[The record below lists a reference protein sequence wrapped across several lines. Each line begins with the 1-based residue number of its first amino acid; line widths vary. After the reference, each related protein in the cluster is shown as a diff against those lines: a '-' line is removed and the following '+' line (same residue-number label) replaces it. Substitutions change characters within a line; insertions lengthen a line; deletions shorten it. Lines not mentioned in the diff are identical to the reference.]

1 MHQELLLLLYLD
13 PLCSM
18 CAALHQH
25 HDHDDHSRNQSSL
38 SKGEDNESSSRIIYW
53 KNKAK
58 KGRGADGRNINV
70 RAAFIHVIG
79 DLIQS
84 IGVVIAGYIIKFF
97 VSNFNS
103 MCSYSTDVGFSLTAS
118 MASCRLHLYF
128 YILNFCHNIN
138 SQCTERCYT
147 NTYGRYVR

>member
-1 MHQELLLLLYLD
+1 
-13 PLCSM
+13 M

-25 HDHDDHSRNQSSL
+25 HDHDHSRNQSSL
-38 SKGEDNESSSRIIYW
+38 SKGEDNESSSIIYW

-84 IGVVIAGYIIKFF
+84 IGLVIAGYIIKFF
-97 VSNFNS
+97 VSNS
-103 MCSYSTDVGFSLTAS
+103 
-118 MASCRLHLYF
+118 
-128 YILNFCHNIN
+128 IP
-138 SQCTERCYT
+138 
-147 NTYGRYVR
+147 YV

>member
-1 MHQELLLLLYLD
+1 
-13 PLCSM
+13 M

-25 HDHDDHSRNQSSL
+25 HDHDHSRNQSSL
-38 SKGEDNESSSRIIYW
+38 SKDEDNESSRIIYW

-103 MCSYSTDVGFSLTAS
+103 ICVAIVRMLVFHSQPQWHHVDSICTFIFSIFVIISTLNVLKDA
-118 MASCRLHLYF
+118 
-128 YILNFCHNIN
+128 ILILM
-138 SQCTERCYT
+138 EG
-147 NTYGRYVR
+147 TYDNEG